1 MIQQGEEEAYHHR
14 VHVEGENVALQS
26 LSWFPGRFPTEVA
39 GGPSVTTKK
48 LHSFL

>member
-26 LSWFPGRFPTEVA
+26 LSWFPGRFPT
-39 GGPSVTTKK
+39 VTHKHIK
-48 LHSFL
+48 RESA